1 LDLERIN
8 MVDMSIKLK
17 EANTKNELKDFVNF
31 QYSLYENSKYWVPPL
46 KREELFSLRKDKNP
60 AFDFCEAKYWLAYK
74 NDKLVGRVAGII
86 NHKYNEKFNKKI
98 MRFGWIDFID
108 DPEVSNTLLTAVENW
123 AKEKNMA
130 EVHGPLGFTDM
141 DFEGTLIEGFEEI
154 STLGSIYNYPYYP
167 SQIEKNGYNKDI
179 DWVEFEVTM
188 NNKPIPE
195 KVKRIGEIALKRNN
209 LHVLRVKKSKNLLP
223 YAKEL
228 FYLINNS
235 YKDLYGFV
243 ELSDKQIDMY
253 VKQYFGFIKPEYLP
267 IVLND
272 KNEMVAFGITMP
284 SLSKAF
290 QKCKGS
296 LFPFGFIHV
305 LKAMKNNECLDLY
318 LTAVRPDMQ
327 DKGVNAIIIGEINKT
342 INKNN
347 IKFVETNRELED
359 NLKVQ
364 AQWKFF
370 EHRQHKRRRC
380 YKKVI

>member
-1 LDLERIN
+1 MDLERIN